1 MRQAEGRAAAAAE
14 AREAAERGRQ
24 ESERQRRQAEVQA
37 STAASLMQ
45 AERQQRAEAQ
55 GLRYADLVLLS
66 CAVLCCAVLC
76 CALNL
81 PAVRPAALTVLDC
94 ANPPTAYH
102 TNTFTY
108 LAACLQRAPEAGG

>member
-66 CAVLCCAVLC
+66 CAVLCCA
-76 CALNL
+76 LNL

>member
-1 MRQAEGRAAAAAE
+1 
-14 AREAAERGRQ
+14 
-24 ESERQRRQAEVQA
+24 
-37 STAASLMQ
+37 MQ

-102 TNTFTY
+102 TNTVAY
-108 LAACLQRAPEAGG
+108 LAACSEHLKQEGERRAKQFQAAVQTAVGKIQSELETERDALQAK